1 MLLNFNLNPENY
13 TASVGY
19 QRRYREQN
27 QEIRVRITGLGY
39 VSHPLSYTIIE
50 KRVDKLLTN
59 MLSKDEHRYPKSF

>member
-50 KRVDKLLTN
+50 KELTN
-59 MLSKDEHRYPKSF
+59 Y